1 MLKRSFNWWN
11 QSPLT
16 LTPYEEA
23 IRRFKAIDIPS
34 VDVYRDIRSIETVF
48 PTIDLYIAEIERII
62 KCLENDRFYK
72 PKQPFVV
79 VRIRRQSFY
88 LTHEGMYLDVE
99 ETHRR
104 FINRAIYL
112 LSLYERR
119 ELEPNQSGLL
129 QSNLHRAVTLINN
142 LMDLSQAL

>member
-11 QSPLT
+11 QSALT

-23 IRRFKAIDIPS
+23 IRRFKAMDVPG
-34 VDVYRDIRSIETVF
+34 VNVYRDIRSIETVF

-79 VRIRRQSFY
+79 ARIRRQSFY
-88 LTHEGMYLDVE
+88 LTQEGMYLDVE
-99 ETHRR
+99 ETHQR
-104 FINRAIYL
+104 FINRTIHL

-142 LMDLSQAL
+142 LMDLSQGL

>member
-1 MLKRSFNWWN
+1 MDVPGVN
-11 QSPLT
+11 
-16 LTPYEEA
+16 
-23 IRRFKAIDIPS
+23 
-34 VDVYRDIRSIETVF
+34 VYRDIRSIETVF

-79 VRIRRQSFY
+79 ARIKRQSFY
-88 LTHEGMYLDVE
+88 LTQEGMYLDVE
-99 ETHRR
+99 ETHQR
-104 FINRAIYL
+104 FINRAIHL

-142 LMDLSQAL
+142 LMDLSQGL

>member
-11 QSPLT
+11 QSALT

-23 IRRFKAIDIPS
+23 IRRFKAMDVPG
-34 VDVYRDIRSIETVF
+34 VNVYRDIRSIETVF

-79 VRIRRQSFY
+79 ARIKRQSFY
-88 LTHEGMYLDVE
+88 LTQEGMYLDVE
-99 ETHRR
+99 ETHQR
-104 FINRAIYL
+104 FINRAIHL

-142 LMDLSQAL
+142 LMDLSQGL

>member
-11 QSPLT
+11 QSALT

-23 IRRFKAIDIPS
+23 IRRFKAMDVPS
-34 VDVYRDIRSIETVF
+34 VNVYRDIRSIETVF

-79 VRIRRQSFY
+79 ARIKRQSFY
-88 LTHEGMYLDVE
+88 LTQEGMYLDVE
-99 ETHRR
+99 ETHQR
-104 FINRAIYL
+104 FINRAIHL

-142 LMDLSQAL
+142 LMDLSQGL

>member
-11 QSPLT
+11 QSALT

-23 IRRFKAIDIPS
+23 IRRFKAVVVPG

-48 PTIDLYIAEIERII
+48 PTIDLYLEEIERII
-62 KCLENDRFYK
+62 KCLENDIFYK
-72 PKQPFVV
+72 PKQPFIV
-79 VRIRRQSFY
+79 VRVRRQSFY
-88 LTHEGMYLDVE
+88 LTKEGMYLDVE

-104 FINRAIYL
+104 FIDRAIHL

-142 LMDLSQAL
+142 LMDLSQGL

>member
-1 MLKRSFNWWN
+1 MQSRSFNWWN
-11 QSPLT
+11 QSALT

-23 IRRFKAIDIPS
+23 IRRLKAVGVPS

-48 PTIDLYIAEIERII
+48 PTIDLYLEEIERII
-62 KCLENDRFYK
+62 KCLENDSFYK
-72 PKQPFVV
+72 PKSPFVMGRV
-79 VRIRRQSFY
+79 RRQSFY
-88 LTHEGMYLDVE
+88 LTREGMYLDVE
-99 ETHRR
+99 EVHRR

-119 ELEPNQSGLL
+119 ELEPNKSGLL

-142 LMDLSQAL
+142 LMDLSQGL